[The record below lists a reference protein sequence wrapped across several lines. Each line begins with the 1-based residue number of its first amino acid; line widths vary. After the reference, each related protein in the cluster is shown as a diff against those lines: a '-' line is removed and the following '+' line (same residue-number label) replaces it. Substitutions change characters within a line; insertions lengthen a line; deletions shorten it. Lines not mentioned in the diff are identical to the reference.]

1 MGLFTSK
8 KKKEAEAR
16 EREMAEYAQKKAQED
31 RVLGEFGRLYVKA
44 GELVSHDRLLL
55 CGKAMFTNMTFK
67 DYVKAGTQDV
77 EMLLSLEQDAIL
89 ATCADFHPS
98 LLILTSE
105 IPDLLALAGS
115 IAQKYPDTIIIAS
128 SKDINALPYTRAEL
142 EQVHVFSVLPVP
154 CSIEKFIDGMSA
166 MRLQLQ

>member
-1 MGLFTSK
+1 
-8 KKKEAEAR
+8 
-16 EREMAEYAQKKAQED
+16 
-31 RVLGEFGRLYVKA
+31 
-44 GELVSHDRLLL
+44 
-55 CGKAMFTNMTFK
+55 MFTNMTFK

-89 ATCADFHPS
+89 AKCADFHPS

-115 IAQKYPDTIIIAS
+115 IVQKYPDTIIIAS